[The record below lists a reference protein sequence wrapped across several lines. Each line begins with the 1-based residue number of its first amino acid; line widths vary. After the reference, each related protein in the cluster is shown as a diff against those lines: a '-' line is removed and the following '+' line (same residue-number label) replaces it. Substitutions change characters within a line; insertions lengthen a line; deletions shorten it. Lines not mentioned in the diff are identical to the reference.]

1 MHSIHDLC
9 VKVNSQ
15 IQFFEKKQHSISSR
29 PRTHQRQCTKAAD
42 GAHRRRRKPASA
54 SPFHSNGAPPN
65 DCGRQSPAPRRNA
78 IAAAQTAPADA
89 RHRKQ
94 EPRSRETRHES
105 RRSKRNFRRVM
116 NSAKRLIFQGFSAF
130 LLSGTGTGGDF
141 SFTGGIGVM
150 NSAKKSKA
158 KRSISAG
165 RTGGPADAG
174 GRVRLHAARRAPS
187 VLFFPGVPAYMRP
200 CRPPASVRTDERRP
214 SGHTVR
220 NRSPTRGTGNGADY
234 AKRSPL

>member
-1 MHSIHDLC
+1 MHSIRDLC

-105 RRSKRNFRRVM
+105 RRSKRNFRRVHH
-116 NSAKRLIFQGFSAF
+116 SDTSRERKIAPCPRAGKQKRRKPLKNQAFRRVHHSTGFILSQNRKEINRF
-130 LLSGTGTGGDF
+130 LK
-141 SFTGGIGVM
+141 I
-150 NSAKKSKA
+150 
-158 KRSISAG
+158 
-165 RTGGPADAG
+165 
-174 GRVRLHAARRAPS
+174 
-187 VLFFPGVPAYMRP
+187 
-200 CRPPASVRTDERRP
+200 
-214 SGHTVR
+214 
-220 NRSPTRGTGNGADY
+220 
-234 AKRSPL
+234 

>member
-89 RHRKQ
+89 RRCKQ

-105 RRSKRNFRRVM
+105 RRSKRNFRR
-116 NSAKRLIFQGFSAF
+116 
-130 LLSGTGTGGDF
+130 
-141 SFTGGIGVM
+141 VM